1 MSNSFF
7 KRLRKEIQLYEK
19 DNFILPNLI
28 LKSSDDLG
36 IWYFIIYDL
45 KETDFDDGVY
55 LGKVILPS
63 NYPFKAPDFC
73 ALTPS
78 GRFEINKKL
87 CTSFSGY
94 HQDLYSPSLNI
105 AGMLHGLIS
114 FMTDDTSKVESR
126 GIGGIYDTTKE
137 QKQKLAKDSR
147 HFNMN
152 NKFNKDIFEKYFHEY
167 YDILKIGSFS
177 EDQKVVIKEH
187 EIEQPKI
194 EIKEPIVEAPNAK
207 KIKKAKK

>member
-28 LKSSDDLG
+28 LKASDDLG

-45 KETDFDDGVY
+45 KDTDFDDGVY

-73 ALTPS
+73 VFTPS

-114 FMTDDTSKVESR
+114 FMTDSVDKPESK
-126 GIGGIYDTTKE
+126 GIGGIYNSTKE
-137 QKQKLAKDSR
+137 DKQKLAKDSR
-147 HFNMN
+147 NFNMK
-152 NKFNKDIFEKYFHEY
+152 NKFNNDIFEKYFSDY
-167 YDILKIGSFS
+167 YNILKIGSFS
-177 EDQKVVIKEH
+177 EE
-187 EIEQPKI
+187 PNSKI
-194 EIKEPIVEAPNAK
+194 EIKEPLVVIEEPKA
-207 KIKKAKK
+207 KKAKK